1 MERVCFTLK
10 LRQDRL
16 AEYIERHRSVW
27 PEMQAAL
34 RETGWGNYSLFLAA
48 NGLLIGYLETE
59 SFAEARRRMKELPV
73 NERWQTE
80 MAPFFEPAAD
90 DPEDP
95 DDSMRPLLEL
105 FHLD

>member
-16 AEYIERHRSVW
+16 EQYIERHRNVW

-34 RETGWGNYSLFLAA
+34 RETGWRNYTLFLAP

-59 SFAEARRRMKELPV
+59 SFAEARRLMKELPV

-80 MAPFFEPAAD
+80 MAGFFESSGD
-90 DPEDP
+90 NP
-95 DDSMRPLLEL
+95 DDSMRPLPEL

>member
-1 MERVCFTLK
+1 MQRICFTLK

-16 AEYIERHRSVW
+16 AEYIERHRTVW
-27 PEMQAAL
+27 PEMQTAL
-34 RETGWGNYSLFLAA
+34 RDTGWGNYSLFLAP

-59 SFAEARRRMKELPV
+59 DFDEARRRMKVLPV

-80 MAPFFEPAAD
+80 MAPFFEAAT
-90 DPEDP
+90 EDP
-95 DDSMRPLLEL
+95 DDSMRPLPEL

>member
-16 AEYIERHRSVW
+16 AEYIERHRNVW

-34 RETGWGNYSLFLAA
+34 RETGWGNYSLFLAP

-59 SFAEARRRMKELPV
+59 NFAEARSRMKELSV

-80 MAPFFEPAAD
+80 MAGFFESTGEHA
-90 DPEDP
+90 
-95 DDSMRPLLEL
+95 DDSMRSLPEL